1 MAEFILRLGNQEA
14 NTLETAMLFYSFSSV
29 LHQCFLIMLVLL
41 KLHNKRENAPT
52 HKKKHSRNTIRKG
65 R

>member
-14 NTLETAMLFYSFSSV
+14 NTVETAMLFYSFSSV
-29 LHQCFLIMLVLL
+29 LQQCFLIMLVLL
-41 KLHNKRENAPT
+41 KLHNKKNAPNS
-52 HKKKHSRNTIRKG
+52 KRKHSQNNNRKG